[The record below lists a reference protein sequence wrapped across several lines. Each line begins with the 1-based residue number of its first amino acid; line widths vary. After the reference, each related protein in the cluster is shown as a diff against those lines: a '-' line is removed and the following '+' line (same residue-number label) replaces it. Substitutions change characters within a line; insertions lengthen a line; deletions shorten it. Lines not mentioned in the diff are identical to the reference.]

1 MPPWPWSPE
10 PPPPP
15 QILPTPAVPTPPAV
29 HPVHAVEMGIHSL
42 PIGRFEPRTA
52 AMSGRAWPAQK
63 LIFLKKMA
71 FLRIIL
77 FKTLSSQYTSAA

>member
-10 PPPPP
+10 PPHP
-15 QILPTPAVPTPPAV
+15 QILPAPAVPTPPAV
-29 HPVHAVEMGIHSL
+29 HPVHTVHDVEAGIHSL

-63 LIFLKKMA
+63 LAFLKKMA

-77 FKTLSSQYTSAA
+77 FKTLSS